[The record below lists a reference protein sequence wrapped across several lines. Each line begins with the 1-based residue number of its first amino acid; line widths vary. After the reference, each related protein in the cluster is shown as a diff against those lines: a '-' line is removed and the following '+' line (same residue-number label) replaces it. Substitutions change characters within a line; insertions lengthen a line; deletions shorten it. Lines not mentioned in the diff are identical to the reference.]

1 MIIIVMGVSGSG
13 KSTIGRL
20 LADSLNY
27 EFHDAD
33 DYHPQ
38 LNISKMQQ
46 GIPLTDA
53 DRIPW
58 LEILQALIHKW
69 LLEHR
74 NAVLACSALKASYRQ
89 YLNGND
95 EIKLVYLEGSY
106 ETIEAR
112 LKRRQNHFMPE
123 KLLQSQFDSLEEPSG
138 SIKVDISSSPEV
150 IVLQIRKELTPGKFA
165 TDKTDVTDSS

>member
-13 KSTIGRL
+13 KSTIGKM
-20 LADSLNY
+20 LAESLGY

-33 DYHPQ
+33 SYHPQ
-38 LNISKMQQ
+38 FNISKMQQ
-46 GIPLTDA
+46 GIPLTDT

-58 LEILQALIHKW
+58 LEILQSLIHKW
-69 LLEHR
+69 LLEQR

-89 YLNGND
+89 YLNGNN
-95 EIKLVYLEGSY
+95 EVKLVYLEGSF
-106 ETIEAR
+106 ETIATR

-123 KLLQSQFDSLEEPSG
+123 TLLQSQFETLEEPSN

-150 IVLQIRKELTPGKFA
+150 IIEQIINRVCESR
-165 TDKTDVTDSS
+165 DK

>member
-13 KSTIGRL
+13 KSTIGKM
-20 LADSLNY
+20 LAESLGY

-38 LNISKMQQ
+38 FNVSKMQQ

-74 NAVLACSALKASYRQ
+74 SAVLACSALKASYRQ

-95 EIKLVYLEGSY
+95 EIKIVYLFGSF

-123 KLLQSQFDSLEEPSG
+123 TLLQSQFNTLEEPSN

-150 IVLQIRKELTPGKFA
+150 IVQQIRAQLTLL
-165 TDKTDVTDSS
+165 